1 MLELETFIKCL
12 FPGHEVYEAVINSE
26 HLVKKSAST
35 VKELSKWVTPM
46 NLKYNYLHEQRSE
59 NSLSKLKYLR
69 DELIEFRDSF
79 IKAGQNLYTNETIN
93 EWLLVYFEP
102 MMDPVVEMMERI
114 EENMKSGTEWL
125 PRPLNVKLKIY

>member
-1 MLELETFIKCL
+1 M
-12 FPGHEVYEAVINSE
+12 YEAVINSE
-26 HLVKKSAST
+26 HLAKKSAST

-59 NSLSKLKYLR
+59 DSLSQLKYLR

-102 MMDPVVEMMERI
+102 MMDPVVGMMERI

-125 PRPLNVKLKIY
+125 SRPLNVKLKVY